1 MITFN
6 TTKEKKIKFAL
17 DIEGIDSKV
26 LEYYIRL
33 SSDNTDLGFKGN
45 LTEGNILEF
54 TIPALS
60 DIIKESELKDIKNIK
75 IEVHDKENK
84 YYLRPFDDM
93 VEFEHGPKAV
103 TEMKD
108 QQDKNKDIKMKM
120 KMTEE
125 LDDNKPAP
133 KSRIS
138 KFLK

>member
-1 MITFN
+1 MFLL
-6 TTKEKKIKFAL
+6 FDVA
-17 DIEGIDSKV
+17 S
-26 LEYYIRL
+26 
-33 SSDNTDLGFKGN
+33 
-45 LTEGNILEF
+45 GNILEF